1 MLYSREPDR
10 HYLSEVTKVMVRVRI
25 LDMKT
30 ALYLCS
36 SHFPNLYPQSNDKKN
51 IWKSQTRDMPQ
62 NIWPVLL
69 TKVIKNKES
78 LRNSQPKGV

>member
-10 HYLSEVTKVMVRVRI
+10 HYLSQVTKVMVRVRT

-51 IWKSQTRDMPQ
+51 I
-62 NIWPVLL
+62 
-69 TKVIKNKES
+69 
-78 LRNSQPKGV
+78 